1 MDESASDDSGSEKRG
16 NPCGL
21 DLDVIS
27 ARLEVYLSE
36 AHRIN
41 QVDSEILEET
51 VSMLVLGAY
60 CRGKAD
66 RKAALQSVIGRHN
79 PRDKIHEQ
87 GNFGVTSPSPVSE
100 SLFGQDTD
108 QPAWSQ
114 GFDDSHGT
122 TDAETGEGKGSEKG
136 SAESDRP
143 RSDHKDLGHVAKEE
157 DFEKEGDE
165 SSSGSNSSTSGP
177 KDLQHASQEEDADEE
192 GIGEESGE
200 SDKPPSG
207 PKKDKDDEHDPSSAP
222 GSHGQK
228 GQEGAPDIQSSS
240 QPPDPPAREEP
251 KGSSNKSS
259 QSQDSPDQEN
269 LEKQGQSLPQRPEP
283 SHPPRSRTRE
293 DELVSRDVPFD
304 PKRPAESSLGFPH
317 MFPDSWPSVYD
328 GLAARIQPDPPSS
341 KLGDWNIPLMVNNAG
356 LDTPYI
362 QSASSDGL
370 DQNLSADSTSVLDS
384 LIDSATR
391 LHRRSSFPFRAA
403 PTSHFSAGSDPLGHA
418 ILVPMGC
425 SPQPASNGDKS
436 ADYVKE
442 QEKPSERVWQKTIA
456 LDAMHRHHHKRRKL
470 VRFDL
475 PIENHQPKERQDPV
489 RKSGSFQKPVV
500 VSKL

>member
-1 MDESASDDSGSEKRG
+1 M
-16 NPCGL
+16 
-21 DLDVIS
+21 DVIS

-41 QVDSEILEET
+41 QVDPEILEET

-79 PRDKIHEQ
+79 PHDKIHEQ
-87 GNFGVTSPSPVSE
+87 GNFGVTSPQPVSE
-100 SLFGQDTD
+100 SSFGQDAD
-108 QPAWSQ
+108 QPGGSQ
-114 GFDDSHGT
+114 GFDDSRGT

-136 SAESDRP
+136 SGASNRP
-143 RSDHKDLGHVAKEE
+143 RSDHKDYGHATKEE
-157 DFEKEGDE
+157 NSEKEGDE
-165 SSSGSNSSTSGP
+165 GSSELNGSTSSP
-177 KDLQHASQEEDADEE
+177 KDPGDASQEEDADEE

-207 PKKDKDDEHDPSSAP
+207 PKKDKDDEHDPSSAA
-222 GSHGQK
+222 GSHGQQ
-228 GQEGAPDIQSSS
+228 GREGALDSQNSS
-240 QPPDPPAREEP
+240 QPPNPPAQEEP

-259 QSQDSPDQEN
+259 QSQDSDLET
-269 LEKQGQSLPQRPEP
+269 LEKQGQTLPQRPEP

-293 DELVSRDVPFD
+293 DELVSRDVLYD
-304 PKRPAESSLGFPH
+304 PQRPAKSGLGFPH
-317 MFPDSWPSVYD
+317 VFPDSWPSVSD
-328 GLAARIQPDPPSS
+328 GLAARIQPDLPSS
-341 KLGDWNIPLMVNNAG
+341 RLHDWNLPFLVNNAG

-362 QSASSDGL
+362 QSASGDGL
-370 DQNLSADSTSVLDS
+370 DQNLSADSTRLSDS
-384 LIDSATR
+384 LVDPATR

-418 ILVPMGC
+418 ISVPMGY
-425 SPQPASNGDKS
+425 PLQPASNGDKIV
-436 ADYVKE
+436 DYLNE
-442 QEKPSERVWQKTIA
+442 QEKPSERVWQKTID

-475 PIENHQPKERQDPV
+475 PIENHQPKERQVPV
-489 RKSGSFQKPVV
+489 RNSGSFQKPVV